1 MCGRFALRNFYLNR
15 VAEEYPNIPPRNWN
29 DEDQFHPRYNVAPQT
44 QVLALMQQ
52 PNGQGQQ
59 EVIVQTMRWGLQA
72 RWCDPNSFSFKNPIN
87 ARSEVVLEGTAPI
100 WNSVRGDKH
109 CVVICE
115 GYFEWHKR
123 GQKRTPH
130 YIKHPDNHLLLLAG
144 FYELVKTTPKPT
156 YTCTILTTEANKEL
170 AFLHDRMP
178 VILDGKQAVR
188 WLEAGDGKAWRG
200 EVLEELSKPY
210 EGKLICYEVPNG
222 VGKVGNEDPSFVEP
236 VAERKD
242 GLKAMMSKM
251 AQKPKVEKK
260 PVPSPTRPREPIQ
273 VLSDSSDEDI
283 KLKTQGSSPASRR
296 TGSSPAPHQVKSSPA
311 KMKREPPSPS
321 KSTKREASS
330 PVQIELLS
338 SDSDSDDEVVVDE
351 SRKRRKMEGGSA
363 PSTNRSRKA
372 PNKKTIEDFFGK
384 KRAS

>member
-1 MCGRFALRNFYLNR
+1 
-15 VAEEYPNIPPRNWN
+15 
-29 DEDQFHPRYNVAPQT
+29 
-44 QVLALMQQ
+44 MQQ

-72 RWCDPNSFSFKNPIN
+72 RWSDPNSSSFKNPIN

-100 WNSVRGDKH
+100 WNSSSARGAFPLLSPTSRPLTH
-109 CVVICE
+109 TTHTS
-115 GYFEWHKR
+115 YFEWYKR

-130 YIKHPDNHLLLLAG
+130 YVKHPNNHLLLLAG

-178 VILDGKQAVR
+178 VILDGNQAVR
-188 WLEAGDGKAWRG
+188 WLGAGGGKAWRG
-200 EVLEELSKPY
+200 VLEELSKPY

-222 VGKVGNEDPSFVEP
+222 IGKVGNEDPSFVEP

-242 GLKAMMSKM
+242 GLKAMMSRM
-251 AQKPKVEKK
+251 AQKRQSLSSNVLYCLIILEIAKVEMK
-260 PVPSPTRPREPIQ
+260 PVSSPTEPREPIQ
-273 VLSDSSDEDI
+273 ILSDSSDEDV
-283 KLKTQGSSPASRR
+283 KPKTR
-296 TGSSPAPHQVKSSPA
+296 GSSPAPRRAGPPSAPHRAEPSPTEA
-311 KMKREPPSPS
+311 KREPPSPS

-330 PVQIELLS
+330 PVQIELVS
-338 SDSDSDDEVVVDE
+338 SGSDSDDEVVLNE
-351 SRKRRKMEGGSA
+351 SRKSRKVESGSA
-363 PSTNRSRKA
+363 PITNRSRKA

-384 KRAS
+384 KRTP